1 MNAVL
6 SKPQCESFYLSETY
20 LGEEG
25 PMRSRIC
32 CVLRAG
38 HSGSHDSHTER
49 NWGGDHEILRLT
61 DDDRR
66 LLIAMRIACRLL
78 HSVESAENPPL
89 PDIAEIPSLRE
100 QVFSDLKKR
109 QHTWS

>member
-1 MNAVL
+1 MKV
-6 SKPQCESFYLSETY
+6 S
-20 LGEEG
+20 
-25 PMRSRIC
+25 IC
-32 CVLRAG
+32 PKLTWARKARCGAEFVA
-38 HSGSHDSHTER
+38 
-49 NWGGDHEILRLT
+49 DHEILRLT